1 MNPRPAVFF
10 DRDGTLMEE
19 GGYCA
24 DPRQVRVYPGV
35 PAALRELKAAG
46 FLTFI
51 VTNQSGI
58 GRGFFTE
65 AQYQA
70 VQAQLLAEIGPGLI
84 DASYF
89 CPDAPGVASS
99 CRKPEPGMVL
109 QAARDF
115 AIDLPRSYF
124 IGDKSA
130 DIECGRRAGARTILV
145 MTGYGPQ
152 QTCTP
157 DWRATDVTQAIRLV
171 LDQDF

>member
-1 MNPRPAVFF
+1 
-10 DRDGTLMEE
+10 MEE
-19 GGYCA
+19 AGYCA

-84 DASYF
+84 DASYY
-89 CPDAPGVASS
+89 CPDAPGVPSS

-130 DIECGRRAGARTILV
+130 DIECGRRAGTRTILV
-145 MTGYGPQ
+145 MTGYGAQ

-157 DWRATDVTQAIRLV
+157 NWRAADVTQAIRLV
-171 LDQDF
+171 LAQDF

>member
-1 MNPRPAVFF
+1 MSLRPAVFF

-19 GGYCA
+19 AGYCA
-24 DPRQVRVYPGV
+24 DPRQVRLYPGV
-35 PAALRELKAAG
+35 PLALRQLKAAG

-89 CPDAPGVASS
+89 CPDAPGVPSS

-115 AIDLPRSYF
+115 AIDLPGSYF

-130 DIECGRRAGARTILV
+130 DIECGRRAGTRTILV
-145 MTGYGPQ
+145 MTGYGAQ
-152 QTCTP
+152 QTCAP
-157 DWRATDVTQAIRLV
+157 DWCAPGVTQAIRLV
-171 LDQDF
+171 LDRAP